1 MRVLL
6 AIPLLVILVVFALS
20 NRQVVP
26 LGLWPTDILVYAP
39 LSIAVL
45 IAAGLFFIAGAFMT
59 WGDSLAMRS
68 RARRAERAVRQLE
81 AQVQTMKA
89 RPVSD
94 PARRIPVGAG
104 GTAVALP
111 PPGS

>member
-1 MRVLL
+1 MRILL
-6 AIPLLVILVVFALS
+6 AAPLLLILVVFALS

-59 WGDSLAMRS
+59 WGVSLAARR
-68 RARRAERAVRQLE
+68 RAQRAERAVRQLQS
-81 AQVQTMKA
+81 QVDLLKA
-89 RPVSD
+89 RPVMTSA
-94 PARRIPVGAG
+94 PGTPP
-104 GTAVALP
+104 GTAMALP
-111 PPGS
+111 PPGL